1 MKNRDRGK
9 RAERDVAKRVCGKRL
24 GVLCGEDV
32 QHPLFSFEVKSRQ
45 TFVASNWM
53 AQAKKNCPSGKF
65 PAVVVHVHGK
75 RHNDDMVILQM
86 CDFEN
91 WANSIWGT
99 KSEPEAQN
107 E

>member
-1 MKNRDRGK
+1 MSINRNRGK
-9 RAERDVAKRVCGKRL
+9 SAERAVAKMVGGKRI

-53 AQAKKNCPSGKF
+53 SQAKGHCPAGKT

-86 CDFEN
+86 SDFED
-91 WANSIWGT
+91 WLGKVT
-99 KSEPEAQN
+99 VELEEK
-107 E
+107 